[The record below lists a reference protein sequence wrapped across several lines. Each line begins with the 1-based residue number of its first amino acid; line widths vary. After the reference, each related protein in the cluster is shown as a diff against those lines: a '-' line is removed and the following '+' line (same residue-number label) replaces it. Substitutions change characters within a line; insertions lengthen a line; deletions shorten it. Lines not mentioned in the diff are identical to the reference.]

1 MGSMESIFFTDIF
14 GKVGK
19 GIPTLFAIPLLY
31 LIRNHFKE
39 IKDLDFGMMLFLSI
53 ASFTGLAVIFVV

>member
-14 GKVGK
+14 GKAGK
-19 GIPTLFAIPLLY
+19 GIPTLLAIPLLY
-31 LIRNHFKE
+31 LIRDHFKE

-53 ASFTGLAVIFVV
+53 ALLTGLAVIFVV